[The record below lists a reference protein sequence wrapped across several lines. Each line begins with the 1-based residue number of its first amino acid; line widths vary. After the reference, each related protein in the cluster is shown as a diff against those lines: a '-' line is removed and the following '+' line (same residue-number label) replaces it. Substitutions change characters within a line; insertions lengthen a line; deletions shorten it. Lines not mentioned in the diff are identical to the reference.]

1 MRGPASRRMTRA
13 SLASMRRKSGC
24 NETRAISA
32 IAPAISTPVGPPP
45 TMTKVSSAL
54 RCSVRASSA
63 FSKTSKILRRIA
75 VASSTSL
82 QARRGGGPVVMAE
95 IGMRGARRQNQKV
108 VWKNLGA
115 GEHEAAFGIDAGNLG
130 HQNRDVPLPAK

>member
-1 MRGPASRRMTRA
+1 
-13 SLASMRRKSGC
+13 
-24 NETRAISA
+24 
-32 IAPAISTPVGPPP
+32 
-45 TMTKVSSAL
+45 MTKVSSAL

-63 FSKTSKILRRIA
+63 FSKTERDIA
-75 VASSTSL
+75 ANCGGVLDGL

-115 GEHEAAFGIDAGNLG
+115 GEREAAFGIDAGNLG